1 MNALMQ
7 HASGGSGASEAWPML
22 YLGVVTVLTGCGVL
36 VNVIALYAC
45 MNVQE
50 PGKAGVVV
58 MLLLPWISLVV
69 AWSASMRLGLD
80 AVDRGES
87 PWWSL
92 LAGAGAHL
100 GALAV
105 VVFLTWS
112 TERRADRAGSP
123 APYTAAR
130 RRRANR
136 DSGPAP
142 DAAAPGARTGGTRAP
157 SEPARSRSSAV
168 PVDSSPS
175 QEEWRARVIRTPDDV
190 GYGVL
195 LPRLA
200 EKYFEHHH
208 RLVDRHLPSG
218 CHPGETATADDALA
232 VLALG
237 ESIHRMLFR
246 DRCWFVYDA
255 MSWGATWNEVAAA
268 LDVTTARARSVL
280 RTYAETQR
288 ELYEETEET
297 GDRPLGYSA
306 EKYRSALALIRLADD
321 ARSPSAA

>member
-7 HASGGSGASEAWPML
+7 HASGGSCASEEWPML
-22 YLGVVTVLTGCGVL
+22 YLGVVAVLAGCGFL
-36 VNVIALYAC
+36 VNLIALWVC
-45 MNVQE
+45 VNVEQ
-50 PGKAGVVV
+50 PVRTWAVAMV
-58 MLLLPWISLVV
+58 LLPWIGLVV
-69 AWSASMRLGLD
+69 ALVASVGLGLD
-80 AVDRGES
+80 AADRGGS
-87 PWWSL
+87 PWWFL

-105 VVFLTWS
+105 VALLARSAT
-112 TERRADRAGSP
+112 RRA
-123 APYTAAR
+123 Y
-130 RRRANR
+130 R
-136 DSGPAP
+136 DGVPAP
-142 DAAAPGARTGGTRAP
+142 DTAAPGARTGGTRTP
-157 SEPARSRSSAV
+157 SEPARSRPSAV
-168 PVDSSPS
+168 PVDSPRSH
-175 QEEWRARVIRTPDDV
+175 EEWRARVIRRPDDV

-195 LPRLA
+195 LPWLA
-200 EKYFEHHH
+200 EKYFAHHH

-246 DRCWFVYDA
+246 DRSWFVHDA
-255 MSWGATWNEVAAA
+255 MRWGATWNEVAAA
-268 LDVTTARARSVL
+268 LDVTTGRARSVL
-280 RTYAETQR
+280 RSYAETQR
-288 ELYEETEET
+288 QLYEETERT